1 MSEAGITVSI
11 QFFASARELTGV
23 RNSSIELVEDHSLTG
38 LKARLIQIY
47 PALSPRLDHFL
58 VSVNQEFVTG
68 DLLLNDGDEV
78 GIFPPVSGGSDLP
91 CIRLVT
97 EDAIDL
103 NKLSAQIQAPHI
115 GAAVIF
121 TGFVRG
127 ETPGAP
133 HPKTMELNYEA
144 YEPMAQ
150 KMMLQ
155 ICDEIRARWPKVYG
169 IFLVQRI
176 GTLRPMEITTA
187 IGVSSGHR
195 DEGAFEAAKYG
206 INRLK
211 EIVPVWKKEIGPT
224 GEEWVEGTFRPEN
237 PK

>member
-1 MSEAGITVSI
+1 MSDLPINVTI
-11 QFFASARELTGV
+11 HFFASARELTGE
-23 RNSSIELVEDHSLTG
+23 RETSITLETDHNLVE
-38 LKARLIQIY
+38 LKAKLIQTF
-47 PALSPRLDHFL
+47 PGLANRLDHFL
-58 VSVNQEFVTG
+58 VAVNQEFATENIP
-68 DLLLNDGDEV
+68 LKDGDEV

-91 CIRLVT
+91 CITLVT
-97 EDAIDL
+97 EDDIDL
-103 NKLSAQIQAPHI
+103 NQLSALIKAPHI

-127 ETPGAP
+127 ESPNTS
-133 HPKTMELNYEA
+133 HPQTIKLNYEA
-144 YEPMAQ
+144 YEPMAVK
-150 KMMLQ
+150 KMEQ
-155 ICDEIRARWPKVYG
+155 ICAEIRAQWPKVYG

-176 GTLRPMEITTA
+176 GTLHPMEITTA

-224 GEEWVEGTFRPEN
+224 GEEWVEGTHRPGN
-237 PK
+237 LK